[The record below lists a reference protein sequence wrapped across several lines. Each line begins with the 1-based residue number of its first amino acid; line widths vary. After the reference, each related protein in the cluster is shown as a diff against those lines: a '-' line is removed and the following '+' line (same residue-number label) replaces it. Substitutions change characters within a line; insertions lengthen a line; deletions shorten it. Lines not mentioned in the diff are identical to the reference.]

1 MFSAEGYLMANKRPI
16 NLNLMSFKFPLTALV
31 SIGHRIS
38 GVLMFLL
45 IPVALYQ
52 LQLVL
57 DDSVQGLGVLSHES
71 FFLKFLVWVTLVA
84 TIYHVI
90 AGIRHLVMDMG
101 FGESFSTATKSAVVV
116 FILLAITIVYVG
128 VWVWM

>member
-1 MFSAEGYLMANKRPI
+1 MVNKRPV

-31 SIGHRIS
+31 SIAHRIS

-45 IPVALYQ
+45 IPIALYQ
-52 LQLVL
+52 LHVL
-57 DDSVQGLGVLSHES
+57 LSSSLSTGLMSHQGFVMKL
-71 FFLKFLVWVTLVA
+71 FIWVTLVA

-90 AGIRHLVMDMG
+90 AGARHLLMDLG
-101 FGESFSTATKSAVVV
+101 FGESFSAATKSAAVIFVLLVLSIV
-116 FILLAITIVYVG
+116 FVG

>member
-1 MFSAEGYLMANKRPI
+1 MVNKRPV

-31 SIGHRIS
+31 SIAHRIS

-52 LQLVL
+52 LHLLLSSSLV
-57 DDSVQGLGVLSHES
+57 VGIVSHES
-71 FFLKFLVWVTLVA
+71 FVLKLLIWVTLVA

-90 AGIRHLVMDMG
+90 AGVRHLIMDMG
-101 FGESFSTATKSAVVV
+101 YGESFSAATKSAAVIFV
-116 FILLAITIVYVG
+116 LLVLSIVLVG